1 MENMLVRNQH
11 KTQPHQDTLLTLK
24 IINIGIEVLKLP
36 IANEYY
42 NGINIY
48 Q

>member
-1 MENMLVRNQH
+1 MENMLVRNQY

-42 NGINIY
+42 NGINMY